1 MKTKIMSLPM
11 KAVTICLFVL
21 FTASLSF
28 GQTEDLTTPGTVWEL
43 TFVKLNPHSGDKYV
57 EGLKKTWKASMDEY
71 VKAGLVKSYKI
82 LWGEAANED
91 DFDML
96 LMVEYENFGAFD
108 PNPERDKKYEEITKK
123 IKDALGEEYS
133 KIVMGYDE
141 LREIRGNKVMRQV
154 TIN

>member
-1 MKTKIMSLPM
+1 MKTKFSSFFT
-11 KAVTICLFVL
+11 AVMAIILFVSI
-21 FTASLSF
+21 ASPVHS
-28 GQTEDLTTPGTVWEL
+28 QDEKLTTPGTVWEL

-123 IKDALGEEYS
+123 IKDALGEDEYS